1 MSAYYQKY
9 RPAKFNDV
17 LDQEQITNILNNQV
31 KRHRTAN
38 SYLFAGPSG
47 SGKTTCAR
55 ILANTLAGS
64 PWDIIEL
71 DGARFRRIDDIR
83 EMAYKANFAP
93 LSLGKKVYIID
104 EAHALTGEAWTG
116 MLKTLEDP
124 PPYLTIILCTTHPE
138 QIMETVRSRCQ
149 LFEFQ
154 PVNDKA
160 ILEKLQNITRRE
172 RLNFSNE
179 ALRFI
184 TGMASGNMRNAE
196 CMLEQSANLDHG
208 SPRTKD
214 IKKFLQ
220 KRIV

>member
-1 MSAYYQKY
+1 MTTYYTKY
-9 RPAKFNDV
+9 RPTRFTDV
-17 LDQEQITNILNNQV
+17 LGQEQIVTILSNQV
-31 KRHRTAN
+31 KRHCTAN

-55 ILANTLAGS
+55 ILANALAGS
-64 PWDIIEL
+64 SWDIIEL
-71 DGARFRRIDDIR
+71 DGARFRRIDDVR

-93 LSLGKKVYIID
+93 LSQGKKVYIID

-116 MLKTLEDP
+116 LLKTLEDP
-124 PPYLTIILCTTHPE
+124 PPYLCMILCTTHPE
-138 QIMETVRSRCQ
+138 QIMDTIRSRCQ

-160 ILEKLQNITRRE
+160 ILEKLQKIVHKE
-172 RLNFSNE
+172 RMGFSND

-184 TGMASGNMRNAE
+184 SGMSGGNMRNAE
-196 CMLEQSANLDHG
+196 SMLEQTASLDHG

-214 IKKFLQ
+214 VKKFLQ
-220 KRIV
+220 SRMV

>member
-1 MSAYYQKY
+1 MSAYYTKY
-9 RPAKFNDV
+9 RPAKFSDV
-17 LDQEQITNILNNQV
+17 LGQDQITHILASQV

-55 ILANTLAGS
+55 ILANALAGS
-64 PWDIIEL
+64 SWDIIEL

-116 MLKTLEDP
+116 MLKTLEEP

-160 ILEKLQNITRRE
+160 ILGKLQKIIRRE
-172 RLNFSNE
+172 RLSFSND

-184 TGMASGNMRNAE
+184 AGMAAGNMRNAE
-196 CMLEQSANLDHG
+196 SMLEQTANLDHG

-220 KRIV
+220 KRMV